1 MSNIFY
7 FALLLSVISISQSSN
22 DENFFLKYQ
31 KKRIMRALE
40 GSTSKTNV
48 KCFYIESN
56 TYKVYSIYDYNNNKK
71 E

>member
-40 GSTSKTNV
+40 EATYNV
-48 KCFYIESN
+48 KCFYIEKK
-56 TYKVYSIYDYNNNKK
+56 TYKVFSIYDYHK
-71 E
+71 EDE